1 MQKRNSLAI
10 GLFVLGAVALAILA
24 IVLFGAGNLLPP
36 TAIYTMS
43 FDKSVNGLVKGAPVM
58 FRGIRIGEVTDIKLS
73 FDETHAAHAPDAD
86 APVSAW
92 PISVTVKLYPNSVA
106 FAENRNVSWL
116 DKLTGPVLLY
126 QNRSALEIWLEEM
139 ILKRGLRAQL
149 QTQNFLTGLL
159 YIELDLFREE
169 TATDHIRDLVAAHVI
184 PTRISAFERL
194 YLSLNQNDFSGQ
206 INQLYTVVNVIGKFF
221 SEGKA
226 ENMLNHL
233 GAVAANL
240 DSTLQNVNAL
250 CARFNSPQG
259 DEFLANS
266 AELVAALSRAARNL
280 EAVLARLNG
289 KKTDDILDQSHKAL
303 KSLNGILADIRAHI
317 APNKP
322 LGRLLPIAAA
332 SAAQLLASAAKAVEN
347 LNQATPQ
354 LQPASDD
361 ARQRIRHT
369 DAAVTS
375 IAQPLP
381 QLIAQLNGSLQSLDR
396 AAQASA
402 RLLDSAQANLAGP
415 DATVVRE
422 LSRTIDEARQAAQAI
437 RALAE
442 LLQQQP
448 EALLRGKR

>member
-1 MQKRNSLAI
+1 ML
-10 GLFVLGAVALAILA
+10 
-24 IVLFGAGNLLPP
+24 
-36 TAIYTMS
+36 
-43 FDKSVNGLVKGAPVM
+43 
-58 FRGIRIGEVTDIKLS
+58 
-73 FDETHAAHAPDAD
+73 
-86 APVSAW
+86 
-92 PISVTVKLYPNSVA
+92 
-106 FAENRNVSWL
+106 VSWL

-169 TATDHIRDLVAAHVI
+169 TASDHIRDLVANHVI

-259 DEFLANS
+259 SEFLANS
-266 AELVAALSRAARNL
+266 AELIAALSRAARNL
-280 EAVLARLNG
+280 EAVLAKFNG
-289 KKTDDILDQSHKAL
+289 KKTDDILEQSHKAL
-303 KSLNGILADIRAHI
+303 KSLNGVLADVRAHI

-322 LGRLLPIAAA
+322 LGRLIPIAAA
-332 SAAQLLASAAKAVEN
+332 SATQLLASAAKAVEN
-347 LNQATPQ
+347 LNQATQQ
-354 LQPASDD
+354 LQPAIDD
-361 ARQRIRHT
+361 ARQLIRHT
-369 DAAVTS
+369 DAAVAT

-381 QLIAQLNGSLQSLDR
+381 QLIAQLNDSLKSLDR

-402 RLLDSAQANLAGP
+402 KLLDSAQANLAGP
-415 DATVVRE
+415 DASVVRE
-422 LSRTIDEARQAAQAI
+422 LSRTIEDARQAAQAI